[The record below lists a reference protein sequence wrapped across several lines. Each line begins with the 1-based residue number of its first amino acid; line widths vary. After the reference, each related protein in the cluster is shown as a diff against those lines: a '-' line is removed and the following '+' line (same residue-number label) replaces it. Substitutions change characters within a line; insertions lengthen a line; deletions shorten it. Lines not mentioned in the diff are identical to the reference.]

1 MVFFYGRVKLGEM
14 VITVEP
20 LRRARTKRDKTSQVS
35 EALFRAAKASA
46 QRLITD
52 ETKLTEPIIDV
63 ALFDGS
69 GKNSPRA
76 LATLIEPLRS
86 GQPSPPITFL
96 RLTANRLIPGKHLRV
111 LGSITVELQLKR
123 GREVVP
129 VRLSQVTIDVL
140 AGYTEMLERGLSHF
154 KDEVRLSIESPPF
167 AQMLSDARSCP
178 LDTHKLALYRALSR
192 FAKRVEQR
200 SFALFNH
207 AQWAATIWPAGIAEY
222 RQPHHLARIVIG
234 SFVMHTRLET
244 KPTGPLAKRALEVDL
259 FPIYTEPPAGKRSG
273 IAICTLLTFHKQ
285 SEVFGAE
292 QVLAAIQALYP
303 DACPVIGAQF
313 ADNLP
318 GANERMVYVEVAK
331 RDGTPFTRV
340 EICRLRTL
348 LRTELKERIE
358 KLIHPVFIPRSD
370 KELLHHITWLSREL
384 REVTDLPQVMISFDK
399 QLANALHFSALFVRV
414 RRPGDGEITALLKK
428 KPAEINMRARLVKT
442 IGHLRDIHPQEAAVF
457 TIALPKAGFLR
468 KDGSIDLLSART
480 EAYSALTHLFG
491 EVRDVNGGMIVKQNE
506 AFTRLKKVIG
516 PTSTDREFLLE
527 NFFYSIT
534 PTPMQGVA
542 ATEPLAALF
551 SLVEECSSGGAE
563 SLHRFV
569 AGHCLFVVTTTHG
582 GLKEHLDQSLEQL
595 GPSDLDAAS
604 SEVTIDGRQA
614 IAYLYASHDTSRLR
628 LFLRT
633 MNSALEQFKSRRAS
647 QQVLRLN
654 IPKGILSLDPRIGG
668 DLQSGNVKRMLYDGL
683 MRLDKTGAPTL
694 ALASGIEISSD
705 RLTYTFTLKQGL
717 RWSTGDPI
725 IAYDFE
731 YAWKKVLDPTFQT
744 PFVTIFYI
752 IEHAQAASEGRRP
765 LDDVGVR
772 ALDERRLRVH
782 LAKPAPYFLEL
793 VCHWAFSPVSSK
805 SDRIHPGWAHT
816 GAETYAASGPFKLAL
831 FDYGKRIAFVKNPN
845 YWDAE
850 HVRLEKIEI
859 SMIQDPDAE
868 LKMYENDEIDWVGQP
883 FSIIPLAI
891 SREYKKRGALCSS
904 PVAATTWLEFNVE
917 SFPFNNAKMRRA
929 FSIGF
934 DRTQLTQ
941 EVIPGRNAP
950 ATGVVPQS
958 LNPHTPLFCN
968 GDSAL
973 AKKLFAEAL
982 KEMGCTKESLPQV
995 SILCPD
1001 SELWKAVIGEIKR
1014 QLSSLFGIDIRVR
1027 VFAWEEFFTHRSN
1040 NFFQIAGIS
1049 WYCWYS
1055 DPIYVLNVFK
1065 HRTNSLNSTQWESH
1079 EYIEYL
1085 DAADSERDEKKRME
1099 LLTKAEKHLI
1109 DEMPVMPL
1117 FYDGDCFMRKNYLKG
1132 VNISKTGDIDF
1143 KEAYI
1148 RHE

>member
-1 MVFFYGRVKLGEM
+1 MV
-14 VITVEP
+14 VIVEP
-20 LRRARTKRDKTSQVS
+20 LKRARTKREKGAKSPEVH
-35 EALFRAAKASA
+35 EALLRAAQASIK
-46 QRLITD
+46 RLIGE
-52 ETKLTEPIIDV
+52 ETTLTEPLVDV
-63 ALFDGS
+63 VLCD
-69 GKNSPRA
+69 KRA
-76 LATLIEPLRS
+76 FATLIEPLRP
-86 GQPSPPITFL
+86 GQPSPPMSFL
-96 RLTANRLIPGKHLRV
+96 RLAANRLIPGMQLCA
-111 LGSITVELQLKR
+111 LSSTSVELQLKK
-123 GREVVP
+123 GRDALP
-129 VRLSQVTIDVL
+129 IRLSQVIIEVPT
-140 AGYTEMLERGLSHF
+140 GQGESLERGLNHF
-154 KDEVRLSIESPPF
+154 KDEVKLCFESAPF
-167 AQMLSDARSCP
+167 AKLLCDARSCP
-178 LDTHKLALYRALSR
+178 IDAHKLALYRTLAR
-192 FAKRVEQR
+192 FAKKIEQR
-200 SFALFNH
+200 SFLLFNH
-207 AQWAATIWPAGIAEY
+207 AQWVATTWPTGIGEC
-222 RQPHHLARIVIG
+222 RQSHHLARIVVG
-234 SFVMHTRLET
+234 SFVMRGRLEL
-244 KPTGPLAKRALEVDL
+244 KPTAPLAKRALEVDI
-259 FPIYTEPPAGKRSG
+259 FPIYTELPVGKRSG
-273 IAICTLLTFHKQ
+273 IGICTLLTFHKQ

-292 QVLAAIQALYP
+292 QVFAAVQALYP
-303 DACPVIGAQF
+303 AAQPLLGSHF

-318 GANERMVYVEVAK
+318 GTNERMVYVELEK
-331 RDGTPFTRV
+331 SGGEPFRRE
-340 EICRLRTL
+340 EIMRLRAL
-348 LRTELKERIE
+348 LRTELRERIE

-384 REVTDLPQVMISFDK
+384 REVTDLPQVMITFDK
-399 QLANALHFSALFVRV
+399 QHADALHFSALCVRV
-414 RRPGDGEITALLKK
+414 RKPGDSEANALLKK
-428 KPAEINMRARLVKT
+428 KQTKVDIRTRLIKT

-457 TIALPKAGFLR
+457 TITLPKSGFLR
-468 KDGSIDLLSART
+468 KDGSIDLLSARSN
-480 EAYSALTHLFG
+480 ALSAIIDLFG

-506 AFTRLKKVIG
+506 AFNRLKNAIG
-516 PTSTDREFLLE
+516 PASTDREFLLE

-534 PTPMQGVA
+534 PTPMQGIA

-551 SLVEECSSGGAE
+551 HLVEECTNGGADA
-563 SLHRFV
+563 LHRFV

-604 SEVTIDGRQA
+604 SEVSVDGRQA

-633 MNSALEQFKSRRAS
+633 MSQALEQFKSRRAS

-654 IPKGILSLDPRIGG
+654 IPRGILSLDPRIGG

-683 MRLDKTGAPTL
+683 MRLDKTGVPTL
-694 ALASGIEISSD
+694 ALASGVEISPD
-705 RLTYTFTLKQGL
+705 RLTYTFSLKKGL
-717 RWSTGDPI
+717 KWSTGDPI

-731 YAWKKVLDPTFQT
+731 YAWKKVLDPAFQT
-744 PFVTIFYI
+744 PFVTIFYD
-752 IEHAQAASEGRRP
+752 IENAEAASEGRCP

-772 ALDERRLRVH
+772 TLDERHLQVR

-793 VCHWAFSPVSSK
+793 VSHWAFSPVSSK

-845 YWDAE
+845 YWDVE

-868 LKMYENDEIDWVGQP
+868 LKMYENDEIDWIGQP
-883 FSIIPLAI
+883 FSIIPLSI
-891 SREYKKRGALCSS
+891 GREFKKQGRLNSS

-934 DRTQLTQ
+934 DRSRLTHG
-941 EVIPGRNAP
+941 VIPGRNSP
-950 ATGVVPQS
+950 ATGVVPLS
-958 LNPHTPLFCN
+958 LKRNKEPYFVN
-968 GDSAL
+968 GDSKL
-973 AKKLFAEAL
+973 AKRLFAEAL
-982 KEMGCTKESLPQV
+982 EEIGCTKESLPQI

-1001 SELWKAVIGEIKR
+1001 SELWKAIISEIKR

-1027 VFAWEEFFTHRSN
+1027 IFAWEEFFTHRSN

-1065 HRTNSLNSTQWESH
+1065 HRSNSLNSTQWESAQ
-1079 EYIEYL
+1079 YIDYL
-1085 DAADSERDEKKRME
+1085 DAADLERDEEKRFAI
-1099 LLTKAEKHLI
+1099 LTKAEKHLV

-1117 FYDGDCFMRKNYLKG
+1117 FHDGDCYMRKEHLKG